1 MCSSNIFRVLFVLWQ
16 VVESDFLLFFECSAE
31 VMEERLLKRS
41 ETSGRADDNI
51 ETIKKR
57 FATFEEKTL
66 PVIDHYEQQ
75 NKVKKVSLSSFWFLT
90 IQNQLIGFKL
100 TPRWFHFCQIHS
112 SQYVGG
118 FSRCSITC

>member
-1 MCSSNIFRVLFVLWQ
+1 MIQMVCSSNIFHVLFVLWQ

-31 VMEERLLKRS
+31 VMEERLLKRG

-66 PVIDHYEQQ
+66 PVIDRYEQQ
-75 NKVKKVSLSSFWFLT
+75 NKVKKVSLSSFWFHT
-90 IQNQLIGFKL
+90 MQNELIGFKL
-100 TPRWFHFCQIHS
+100 TPRLFRFC
-112 SQYVGG
+112 
-118 FSRCSITC
+118 